1 MRISLKSDSQQ
12 EKFIK
17 VPNFLQTDAL
27 VQIFGKTTQLMLAHA
42 PIFEVNW
49 TYGMLQ
55 KRI

>member
-12 EKFIK
+12 EKFVKI
-17 VPNFLQTDAL
+17 PNFLQIDAL
-27 VQIFGKTTQLMLAHA
+27 VQIFGKTTQLVLAHA
-42 PIFEVNW
+42 SVFEVNW